1 MKTKLFLALSVAVLL
16 GACGNTITAQ
26 KMEYASSQMVE
37 LPQKGQFV
45 LKGRIENVNP
55 ENPGKIQ
62 LAVCDIWDNEVCD
75 IPIQSDGTFTK
86 DIPVREIQDVYLY
99 IGDTFTLPICNGDTI
114 TLTMDKSQWKETLHI
129 SAQTPERDREL
140 KLAIE
145 LYWKMR
151 ERELTLTDAL
161 REKSR
166 DLKQSATD
174 STLMRQFVEYVN
186 DYARIVEEW
195 EQTHGELPHKDAF
208 LIRGVFGPLYFL
220 ARNKEALDILQYGWK
235 LQDAVKPIVAGG
247 QLIQTL
253 RPQWLIHN
261 AYRRFIA
268 SYCEGVQTEAVISFN
283 GNVTS
288 NNGSFILRAKV
299 GELVIPDKTIR
310 EYALVDHL
318 ETQIRMLGYE
328 NILPYVSYLD
338 STVTTPWIKEQLQ
351 AIKQEN
357 ATWAEGK
364 QAPEF
369 DFIDENGKH
378 YTLTDF
384 KGRFVYLD
392 IWGVGCGPCYREFE
406 NISALHEKYK
416 THEGR
421 IAYVYLCGSYSN
433 KEAWLRTAKRYVLAG
448 YNLVLPE
455 NYKGAYDIGVFPT
468 YILIDPDGNVIEY
481 NTSRPSEL
489 LKEDNN
495 ILDRILKTENG
506 TDN

>member
-1 MKTKLFLALSVAVLL
+1 MKTKLFLALAVAVLL
-16 GACGNTITAQ
+16 GACNQ
-26 KMEYASSQMVE
+26 KTKAEE
-37 LPQKGQFV
+37 LPPMGHFVFKG
-45 LKGRIENVNP
+45 KIENVNP

-195 EQTHGELPHKDAF
+195 EQTHGQLPHKDAF
-208 LIRGVFGPLYFL
+208 LIRGVFDPLYFL
-220 ARNKEALDILQYGWK
+220 ARNKEALDILQYGWT

-288 NNGSFILRAKV
+288 NNESFILRAKV
-299 GELVIPDKTIR
+299 GELVIPDRTIR

-318 ETQIRMLGYE
+318 EIQIRILGYD
-328 NILPYVSYLD
+328 NITPYIAYLD
-338 STVTTPWIKEQLQ
+338 STVTTPWVREQLQ
-351 AIKQEN
+351 DIKQKN
-357 ATWAEGK
+357 ATWVEGK
-364 QAPEF
+364 RAPEF
-369 DFIDENGKH
+369 DFVDKDGKR
-378 YTLTDF
+378 YTLADF
-384 KGRFVYLD
+384 KGRFIYLD
-392 IWGVGCGPCYREFE
+392 IWGVGCGPCYQEFK
-406 NISALHEKYK
+406 NIPALHKKYK
-416 THEGR
+416 EHEGS
-421 IAYVYLCGSYSN
+421 IAYVYLCGSHPN
-433 KEAWLRTAKRYVLAG
+433 KESWLLTAQRHGLTG
-448 YNLVLPE
+448 YNLTLPE
-455 NYKGAYDIGVFPT
+455 NYKGAYNIGVFPT
-468 YILIDPDGNVIEY
+468 YILINPEGKIIEY
-481 NTSRPSEL
+481 NTARPSEL
-489 LKEDNN
+489 LKDKTNVLDEALKINN
-495 ILDRILKTENG
+495 TNKHPIQ
-506 TDN
+506 